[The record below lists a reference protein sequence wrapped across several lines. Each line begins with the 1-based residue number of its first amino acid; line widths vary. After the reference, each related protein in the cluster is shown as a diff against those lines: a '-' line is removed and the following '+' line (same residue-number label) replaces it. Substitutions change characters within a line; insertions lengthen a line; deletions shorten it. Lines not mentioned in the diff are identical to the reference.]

1 MTNQPFLFTAGQRLR
16 ALRDL
21 LGLKRP
27 AFAKL
32 TGIDTK
38 RLENIENGRQRMHDI
53 DIEKVCSL
61 YPQFTRWIAYGGP
74 VDRDAVDV
82 PLKVADSARMSAIY
96 MVQRNPLLLTN
107 SGETEEQW
115 AQRFQPQLQLLSESE
130 ERHRQQLAEEA
141 QRLALEAEQ
150 KALAG
155 EIPPVEEDEEED
167 DEDDLPN

>member
-21 LGLKRP
+21 MGLKRP

-32 TGIDTK
+32 TGIETK

-74 VDRDAVDV
+74 VDREALDV

-96 MVQRNPLLLTN
+96 MVHRNPLLLAH

-115 AQRFQPQLQLLSESE
+115 TARHQAQLQLLSESE
-130 ERHRQQLAEEA
+130 ERHRLQLEEA
-141 QRLALEAEQ
+141 AQQQALEAEKQ
-150 KALAG
+150 ALEGGSSAADG
-155 EIPPVEEDEEED
+155 EDEGED
-167 DEDDLPN
+167 GNDLPN

>member
-1 MTNQPFLFTAGQRLR
+1 MTSQPFLFTAGQRLR

-21 LGLKRP
+21 MGLKRP

-32 TGIDTK
+32 TGIETK

-74 VDRDAVDV
+74 VDRDALDV

-96 MVQRNPLLLTN
+96 MVQRNPLLLTQ

-115 AQRFQPQLQLLSESE
+115 RARHQSQLQLLSESE
-130 ERHRQQLAEEA
+130 ERHRQQLAEA
-141 QRLALEAEQ
+141 QQLALEAEQ
-150 KALAG
+150 QALADGNKALEA
-155 EIPPVEEDEEED
+155 EEEG
-167 DEDDLPN
+167 EDGNDLPN

>member
-1 MTNQPFLFTAGQRLR
+1 MTTQPFLFTAGQRLR

-21 LGLKRP
+21 MGLKRP

-74 VDRDAVDV
+74 VDRDALEV

-96 MVQRNPLLLTN
+96 MVQRNPLLLAH
-107 SGETEEQW
+107 SGETEAQW
-115 AQRFQPQLQLLSESE
+115 TARHQAQLLLLSESE
-130 ERHRQQLAEEA
+130 ERHRQQLQEVA
-141 QRLALEAEQ
+141 QQGVLEDASKGVEAEDE
-150 KALAG
+150 G
-155 EIPPVEEDEEED
+155 EDGN
-167 DEDDLPN
+167 DLPN